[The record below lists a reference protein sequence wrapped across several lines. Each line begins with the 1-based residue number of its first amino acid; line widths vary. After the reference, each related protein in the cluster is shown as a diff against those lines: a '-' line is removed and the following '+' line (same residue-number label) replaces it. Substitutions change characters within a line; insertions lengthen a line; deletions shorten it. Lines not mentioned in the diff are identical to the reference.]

1 MSYAALAVVLF
12 LWIYDRNLLVRLQ
25 RRIYREFKAMIWTIL
40 KMYTEMKNKNDQI
53 KDGYHVDSVFLHE
66 FQSSSFVRKLDV
78 LRRFREEI
86 VNETFTQSKSV
97 NIWDFIEMC
106 TEEGSNFGKVDRNLY
121 HELEVNYTM
130 DRKQYK
136 IIFSTQN
143 NSNVRFPIY
152 TEKEVRQRKEAQGI
166 ISAIVVQ
173 NEEDDEGIDVTDS
186 LLKFAGPMEN
196 FYSDTEYIVKRCW
209 LSQVNI
215 DTNAIIK
222 VLDMDAEEHIFSPL
236 KEIITFKNKD

>member
-1 MSYAALAVVLF
+1 MSYVALGVTLF

-25 RRIYREFKAMIWTIL
+25 RRIYREFKALIWTTL
-40 KMYTEMKNKNDQI
+40 KMYTEIKNKNEMI

-66 FQSSSFVRKLDV
+66 YQSSSFVRKLDV

-86 VNETFTQSKSV
+86 VKETFTQSKPI
-97 NIWDFIEMC
+97 NIWEFIEMC

-136 IIFSTQN
+136 IIFTTHQ
-143 NSNVRFPIY
+143 NSNIRFPIY
-152 TEKEVRQRKEAQGI
+152 TENEVRQRKEAQGI
-166 ISAIVVQ
+166 ISATVVQ
-173 NEEDDEGIDVTDS
+173 SEDDEEGMDVTQE

-196 FYSDTEYIVKRCW
+196 FYSDTEYIVKRYW

-215 DTNAIIK
+215 DSNAIIK
-222 VLDMDAEEHIFSPL
+222 VLDMDAEEHVFTPS
-236 KEIITFKNKD
+236 KEILSFKNKD